1 MHLGEDMAKETEQ
14 GQKPSG
20 NFLGDMFGVLIW
32 VVVAVII
39 LRFFVFQPFRI
50 PSQSM
55 VPTLEDGDYVFVTPY
70 SYGYGAKS
78 FSLPILGDL
87 PVTDVINALMGRTAE
102 QRVFGKL
109 PERGDIVV
117 FRSPLPQF
125 PNRSVIKRVVG
136 LPGDVVEIIDGVLH
150 VNGEA
155 AAYSNCRKGF
165 SNSSPLLGL
174 EAGETNQAGQSR
186 REFDANLCQDP
197 SYSTVGRT
205 FKTKVLFAQNITQT
219 EQVLRALTA
228 EFELANVNQ
237 VEINTSDWSYCGLQ
251 MYRVNQYRANSDLNC
266 LVADVEV
273 ADTLE
278 FTQLG
283 SRLSELRT
291 LSGIVNIAVDTR
303 MENISNVFMEETLPA
318 EDGQPVRTY
327 SIAEI
332 EDQPY
337 DHFSNDVEVAFEA
350 RVGHSLLPRRVEPGF
365 LFMLGDNRDES
376 GDSRTPL
383 LGQVPMSHVI
393 GKGQFTLFSLNMP
406 LFKQLELGKVETWP
420 EVLQPWNWFRWDR
433 FGRKLI

>member
-1 MHLGEDMAKETEQ
+1 M
-14 GQKPSG
+14 
-20 NFLGDMFGVLIW
+20 
-32 VVVAVII
+32 
-39 LRFFVFQPFRI
+39 
-50 PSQSM
+50 
-55 VPTLEDGDYVFVTPY
+55 
-70 SYGYGAKS
+70 
-78 FSLPILGDL
+78 
-87 PVTDVINALMGRTAE
+87 
-102 QRVFGKL
+102 
-109 PERGDIVV
+109 
-117 FRSPLPQF
+117 
-125 PNRSVIKRVVG
+125 
-136 LPGDVVEIIDGVLH
+136 
-150 VNGEA
+150 
-155 AAYSNCRKGF
+155 
-165 SNSSPLLGL
+165 LGL

-406 LFKQLELGKVETWP
+406 LFKQFELGKVETWP